1 MNNQFQFI
9 GRLTKDIEIRA
20 NEKITI
26 AEVNIA
32 VNDSKDKTT
41 FIKMKAFNKMAEML
55 GNYVKKGDLMGF
67 SGVIANN
74 NWQDKEGK
82 KHYDYD
88 FIINRVMFLQQKPQ
102 KTEREENQEALKQV
116 MQDDPYE
123 EMAKNIEY
131 ENLNLPF

>member
-1 MNNQFQFI
+1 MNNQFNFI

-32 VNDSKDKTT
+32 INDSKDKTT
-41 FIKMKAFNKMAEML
+41 YVKMKAFNKTAEML
-55 GNYVKKGDLMGF
+55 GSYVKKGDLMGF

-74 NWQDKEGK
+74 NWQDKEEK

-102 KTEREENQEALKQV
+102 KTEREQNQEALKQV

-123 EMAKNIEY
+123 DFANE
-131 ENLNLPF
+131 LPF

>member
-32 VNDSKDKTT
+32 INDSKDKTT
-41 FIKMKAFNKMAEML
+41 FIKMKAFNKTAEML

-74 NWQDKEGK
+74 NWEDKEGK

-102 KTEREENQEALKQV
+102 KTEIEQNKKVLKQL
-116 MQDDPYE
+116 ME
-123 EMAKNIEY
+123 EDAYTSFRDEIDESS
-131 ENLNLPF
+131 LPF

>member
-41 FIKMKAFNKMAEML
+41 FIKMKAFNKTAEML
-55 GNYVKKGDLMGF
+55 GQYTKKGDLMGF

-74 NWQDKEGK
+74 NWEDKEGK

-102 KTEREENQEALKQV
+102 KTEREENQEVLKQV
-116 MQDDPYE
+116 MEEDAYTSFRDEIDDSS
-123 EMAKNIEY
+123 
-131 ENLNLPF
+131 LPF

>member
-32 VNDSKDKTT
+32 INDSKDKTT
-41 FIKMKAFNKMAEML
+41 YVKMKAFNKTAEML

-74 NWQDKEGK
+74 NWEDKEGK

-102 KTEREENQEALKQV
+102 KTEREQNQEALKQV
-116 MQDDPYE
+116 MQEDAYTSFRDEIDDSS
-123 EMAKNIEY
+123 
-131 ENLNLPF
+131 LPF

>member
-26 AEVNIA
+26 AEINIA

-41 FIKMKAFNKMAEML
+41 FIKMKAFNKTAEML

-74 NWQDKEGK
+74 NWEDKEGK
-82 KHYDYD
+82 KHYNYD

-102 KTEREENQEALKQV
+102 KTEIEENQKILKQV
-116 MQDDPYE
+116 MEEDPYE
-123 EMAKNIEY
+123 DFANE
-131 ENLNLPF
+131 LPF

>member
-32 VNDSKDKTT
+32 LNDSKDKST
-41 FIKMKAFNKMAEML
+41 FIKLKAFNKTAEML
-55 GNYVKKGDLMGF
+55 GQYTKKGDLMGF

-74 NWQDKEGK
+74 NWEDKEGK
-82 KHYDYD
+82 KHYNYD
-88 FIINRVMFLQQKPQ
+88 FIINRVMFLQQKQQ
-102 KTEREENQEALKQV
+102 KTEIEQNQKILKQV
-116 MQDDPYE
+116 IEEDPYE
-123 EMAKNIEY
+123 EFANE
-131 ENLNLPF
+131 LPF